1 MGVDFSIHFISRL
14 RQRIDET
21 AATGETLAD
30 NLLWTAARPGKG
42 IMRNAILF
50 AAAFS
55 VMMFAP
61 LTPYITVGAFI
72 LSMML
77 VSALATLIYLPALI
91 LLFQRWLFVK
101 KALPDTRSSASAVTS
116 IGEGA

>member
-1 MGVDFSIHFISRL
+1 MSRL
-14 RQRIDET
+14 RQRMDET
-21 AATGETLAD
+21 GATGETLAD

-77 VSALATLIYLPALI
+77 VSALTTLIYLPALI
-91 LLFQRWLFVK
+91 LLFQRWLFVT
-101 KALPDTRSSASAVTS
+101 KALPDARTSTSAVTS
-116 IGEGA
+116 TGENA